1 VTSQKTGLK
10 GRIKAIAA
18 ALSVAA
24 LALTGCAPAA
34 EPANYGELNIQ
45 LSWIKNSEF
54 AGEFFAVENGYY
66 TDAGFSAV
74 NLVAGPAA
82 TEAEVLSGNALV
94 GIANPIS
101 TAPIILEEGAPLK
114 IIGTT
119 YQKNPFTILSLKDGG
134 NIQTV
139 QDLIGKKIGVQA
151 GPNET
156 LFDALL
162 KANGI
167 EQSQV
172 TKVPVQYDPAPLV
185 NGEVDGFLAYVTNES
200 FVVESQGYEV
210 TNLLFADN
218 GLPFVT
224 ESFVVTQDSIDN
236 NREALKAFLYA
247 TILGWKDAIA
257 DSNGGADLA
266 LNTYG
271 ADLGL
276 NPDKEYYQSKTQNEI
291 LVQTEETAA
300 NGLFT
305 ISEAMIELNL
315 ATLKSAGYEIAADQ
329 LFDLSLLK
337 EVYDE
342 HPELKG

>member
-1 VTSQKTGLK
+1 MLK
-10 GRIKAIAA
+10 SLKKVAVAAIA
-18 ALSVAA
+18 VAA
-24 LALTGCAPAA
+24 LTLSACAPAA
-34 EPANYGELNIQ
+34 QEEAKSFGDLKVQ

-54 AGEFFAVENGYY
+54 AGEFFADQNGYY
-66 TDAGFSAV
+66 TEAGFSSV

-82 TEAEVLSGNALV
+82 TEAEVLNGNVLV

-101 TAPIILEEGAPLK
+101 VAPVILNEGAPLK

-119 YQKNPFTILSLKDGG
+119 YQKNPFTIVSLKAGA
-134 NIQTV
+134 NIKTV

-162 KANGI
+162 NANGI
-167 EQSQV
+167 DAAKV

-200 FVVESQGYEV
+200 FIVEQQGYPV

-247 TILGWKDAIA
+247 TIRGWKDAIA
-257 DSNGGADLA
+257 DSAEGARLA
-266 LNTYG
+266 LEVYG
-271 ADLGL
+271 KDLGL
-276 NPDKEYYQSKTQNEI
+276 LKEKEEYQSKTQNEI
-291 LVQTEETAA
+291 LVQTDETKA

-305 ISEAMIELNL
+305 ISEAMIAQNL
-315 ATLKSAGYEIAADQ
+315 ATLKASGYEITAEQ
-329 LFDLSLLK
+329 LFDLSLLA
-337 EVYDE
+337 EVYEE
-342 HPELKG
+342 HPELK

>member
-1 VTSQKTGLK
+1 MTSPKTGLK
-10 GRIKAIAA
+10 GRIKAFAA
-18 ALSVAA
+18 TLAVAA
-24 LALTGCAPAA
+24 VALTGCAPAA
-34 EPANYGELNIQ
+34 EPANYGELNVQ

-66 TDAGFSAV
+66 TEAGFDSV

-119 YQKNPFTILSLKDGG
+119 YQKNPFTILSLKEGG

-167 EQSQV
+167 EQSEV

-200 FVVESQGYEV
+200 FTVAQQGYEV

-224 ESFVVTQDSIDN
+224 ESFVVTQDSITN
-236 NREALKAFLYA
+236 NRAALKAFLVA
-247 TILGWKDAIA
+247 TIRGWKDSIA
-257 DSNGGADLA
+257 NSAEGARLA
-266 LNTYG
+266 LEVYG
-271 ADLGL
+271 KDLGL
-276 NPDKEYYQSKTQNEI
+276 AKDKEEYQSKTQNEI
-291 LVQTEETAA
+291 LVQTDETRA

-305 ISEAMIELNL
+305 ISDAMIAQNI
-315 ATLKSAGYEIAADQ
+315 ATLKAAGFEITADQ
-329 LFDLSLLK
+329 LFDMSLLA
-337 EVYDE
+337 EVYE
-342 HPELKG
+342 ENPELK